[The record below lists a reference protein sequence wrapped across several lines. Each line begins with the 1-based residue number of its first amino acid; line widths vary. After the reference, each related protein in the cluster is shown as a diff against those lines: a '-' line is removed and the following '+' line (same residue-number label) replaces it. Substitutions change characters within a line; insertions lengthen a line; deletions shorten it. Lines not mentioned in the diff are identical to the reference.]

1 MKRIPGILIATLAT
15 SFAHADSPTPQRI
28 FDGRTLSGWEGSER
42 YWHVED
48 GAITGMI
55 SSGET
60 LGENQFIF
68 WKGAVADF
76 DLTLEFRLIGGPEAN
91 SGIQYRSQ
99 RMSDSRAAGY
109 QADIDNG
116 DSFPIFPL
124 DGIMDQPRELF
135 EWWTPDLKP
144 GEHVVTFSVTDQRGN
159 TAVDKVVFTVKE

>member
-1 MKRIPGILIATLAT
+1 MKKISGILIATLVM
-15 SFAHADSPTPQRI
+15 SFARADSPAPQRI
-28 FDGRTLSGWEGSER
+28 FDGRTLSGWQGNER
-42 YWHVED
+42 YWRVED

-55 SSGET
+55 SSDET

-99 RMSDSRAAGY
+99 RLLDGRAVGY

-116 DSFPIFPL
+116 
-124 DGIMDQPRELF
+124 
-135 EWWTPDLKP
+135 
-144 GEHVVTFSVTDQRGN
+144 
-159 TAVDKVVFTVKE
+159 